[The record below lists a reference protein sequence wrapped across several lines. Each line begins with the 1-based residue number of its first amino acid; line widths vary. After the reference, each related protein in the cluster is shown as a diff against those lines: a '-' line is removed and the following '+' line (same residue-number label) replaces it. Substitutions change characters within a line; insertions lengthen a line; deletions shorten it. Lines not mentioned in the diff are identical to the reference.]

1 MGEWVTPGPGSWKLD
16 TAHFETTVSRPM
28 RDLITMAMP
37 SGMSEGFDLAGAPLK
52 TIDVGFVNGRMYL
65 RLTPLVGGG
74 RDLPAPSKSVLWLM
88 TRLHPAFRK
97 RAKRSVRAIDERF
110 WLQES
115 DRWEREWKP
124 KLIATNRRL
133 GDIDAALLS
142 DADLVAHLN
151 AVWRHVEWAGSL
163 HFRLHTSDLA
173 PIGRLL
179 TATRGWGL
187 DERKVMTTL
196 AGASPATSAPTRA
209 LRGIADELAR
219 VGVNPATLSDVREA
233 SDRAA
238 ELLDE
243 YLAEFGNRVTTGY
256 DLSDRTLRELP
267 RVILASIRHSCSAEP
282 SEIVG
287 DQAFNSL
294 LEQIDES
301 ASAEFTN
308 LVVEARTLYGLRD
321 ENGPLTV
328 EWPAGIA
335 RHVILEAGRRLVA
348 RGALDVLEH
357 VFDAA
362 ITELGSL
369 LEGAEYPLAAELGL
383 RHQERVGWAA
393 LTAPLTLGPVAEP
406 PDIDILPGRM
416 PEMMRAILTVTTLLD
431 SADQTDSL
439 SGTGVGSASYRGIA
453 RVVADA
459 DEAFERVNPGDI
471 IVTRLTVPTY
481 NSVLTM
487 AGGVVTEAGGLL
499 SHTAVIAR
507 ELGIPAVI
515 GVAGALIDIPDGAEI
530 ILNPVAGTVTIV

>member
-1 MGEWVTPGPGSWKLD
+1 
-16 TAHFETTVSRPM
+16 
-28 RDLITMAMP
+28 
-37 SGMSEGFDLAGAPLK
+37 
-52 TIDVGFVNGRMYL
+52 
-65 RLTPLVGGG
+65 
-74 RDLPAPSKSVLWLM
+74 
-88 TRLHPAFRK
+88 
-97 RAKRSVRAIDERF
+97 
-110 WLQES
+110 
-115 DRWEREWKP
+115 
-124 KLIATNRRL
+124 
-133 GDIDAALLS
+133 
-142 DADLVAHLN
+142 
-151 AVWRHVEWAGSL
+151 
-163 HFRLHTSDLA
+163 
-173 PIGRLL
+173 
-179 TATRGWGL
+179 
-187 DERKVMTTL
+187 
-196 AGASPATSAPTRA
+196 
-209 LRGIADELAR
+209 
-219 VGVNPATLSDVREA
+219 
-233 SDRAA
+233 
-238 ELLDE
+238 
-243 YLAEFGNRVTTGY
+243 
-256 DLSDRTLRELP
+256 LRELP

-335 RHVILEAGRRLVA
+335 RHVILEAGRRLVD

>member
-1 MGEWVTPGPGSWKLD
+1 
-16 TAHFETTVSRPM
+16 M

-151 AVWRHVEWAGSL
+151 VVWRHFEWAGSL

-238 ELLDE
+238 KLLDE